1 MKTARILEG
10 KPYTGNW
17 NVTIGKRFVLLAAF
31 AFVLG
36 AQGDYVWNGGS
47 AGSEW
52 TGGSLWMVGGAASAW
67 ADGNT
72 AVFETAGDAATLN
85 ADVSAAKV
93 DFRANATVGGTATL
107 TVPDVSVA
115 SGVSATISAPTA
127 GALTKNG
134 AGALTLGA
142 TRTAQTT
149 VEEGALVMANGAT
162 VDSTKLTLGADA
174 AKPVTLDYGGQEL
187 SVNSSTAS
195 AYMKPGT
202 DVTLSNGTFKFT
214 QQLNLS
220 DDANTP
226 ATITV
231 AKGAT
236 LDTTGRFIIAPA
248 NERTVNVAGGTMKS
262 ESPGWANWIMQ
273 ASLNGRL
280 NINVTEGGLL
290 LFGDSVH
297 MLTCRDSVNGSTDY
311 QSPSL
316 YVKVVDSTLRVN
328 GGGLLNFGKDP
339 DNNNKNPVK
348 PTGVFAATNS
358 VIDVLN
364 AINVGDAASTGGN
377 TEGSYTADFE
387 NCTITSKTITVYQKN
402 RPLNAVQFGG
412 GTRYVFRDAGN
423 IVAPSDDAKWFTV
436 GEGGFVI
443 DKNGK
448 SVTVNA
454 NFGGTGA
461 VTSAGNGTLTIAR
474 SQTASAPLVC
484 EAGTTVVNAGLS
496 VARAVT
502 VKGGATLSVNGA
514 SQVSLSGGLAL
525 EAGATLNV
533 VGTEPV
539 ALASLT
545 LPASGTAK
553 LTRDGDGGFS
563 PGTYTILEMAG
574 IAVAD
579 VQNRLNPETGFEYT
593 WSVEGNRLVLT
604 VAAADTDSLYV
615 WNGGSAG
622 AGWTGGTPWLFGN
635 TASAWQN
642 GKTAVFRTAGDSA
655 TVNGDVSAALVDFR
669 ANTTVGGSS
678 TLTAAMV
685 NVNED
690 VAATINAPT
699 TGELTKTGAG
709 TLTLGVSR
717 SAQTTVEEG
726 ALVMANGATVDS
738 TKLMLG
744 TDAAKPVTLD
754 YGGQT
759 LSGTPGDYTVNGMN
773 VTLTNGVFSNDGDI
787 DYINLMPAVLTIA
800 KGAAFDC
807 SGRYSVNPSGH
818 SIVNIAGGAFTSGA
832 KANNWFMQASANGW
846 LDINVTDGG
855 LFETGGNLNFLTC
868 QDLSSYDTPTVNL
881 TVTGGSTI
889 RTKDSVG
896 YLYLGYYGS
905 TKKDATPSL
914 SLTAEDSFIV
924 AADIQLG
931 NDKVQP
937 ASSYT
942 ADFEN
947 CVITSGTFQ
956 VRGNTQT
963 VNARFGGGTRYV
975 FRGDAS
981 IVAPSDDAKWFTA
994 GEGGFVIDK
1003 NGKNVTLN
1011 ANFGGTGAVTSAG
1024 NGTLTVVRS
1033 QTASAPLVCEAG
1045 TLAVNAGLSVAR
1057 PVTVKGGATFTVP
1070 GTDQVTLADVAF
1082 EEGAEFHINELTGV
1096 APIAVAGLTLPEG
1109 GAVSLTKNGGF
1120 ATGVYRILEKT
1131 GIAVSDV
1138 QGKLV
1143 PVLTDNALEYSWA
1156 VDGNTLVL
1164 FVGNPSGIFWTGF
1177 AGDGKMSS
1185 AGNWLNNVAP
1195 KAGDD
1200 IDFSSLSGN
1209 ATINADIGAT
1219 FDAVTMG
1226 EGVVTFTGALAA
1238 KSLSDTSKVAVGA
1251 NATVTLDGDLV
1262 LDTLTARRYVAYSV
1276 AAGGLF
1282 RVTGTISG
1290 NGNADTDDHD
1300 IWPTVAK
1307 CDGAVAAKGLVSDKG
1322 TVSGKEYWSFRLA
1335 RDADSG
1341 TCAKWL
1347 IGSDGF
1353 SGEGGFWISL
1363 WNKASIQ
1370 AEADFSIDSPI
1381 GLRNNWANPTLTL
1394 NTTDYTDSSIG
1405 RTITGNAVFTVLG
1418 TLTVEGK
1425 GTFLCNYSP
1434 VELNGKSAYSGEIT
1448 VQQPATFAINPGK
1461 YPTTGSTKVNSGAAL
1476 KVAQSGTVA
1485 LGGNLS
1491 LGDGAVL
1498 GFNYTNMGNPVL
1510 ALEGKTVTFAEGA
1523 TTNVTVRITAADGVR
1538 AHSGRNVLTTGGKFA
1553 DATVTLEAGAP
1564 KWVKGVSVENGE
1576 IVLEAKPAG
1585 TVIICR

>member
-1 MKTARILEG
+1 MATRKAPG
-10 KPYTGNW
+10 KINSCAKICG
-17 NVTIGKRFVLLAAF
+17 VALAA
-31 AFVLG
+31 AVALG
-36 AQGDYVWNGGS
+36 AQGDYVWNGGA
-47 AGSEW
+47 AGSGW
-52 TGGSLWMVGGAASAW
+52 TDGSLWMVGGAASAW
-67 ADGNT
+67 SDGNT

-85 ADVSAAKV
+85 ANVSATKV

-115 SGVSATISAPTA
+115 LGASATISAPTA
-127 GALTKNG
+127 GVLTKNG

-142 TRTAQTT
+142 SRTAQTT
-149 VEEGALVMANGAT
+149 VAEG
-162 VDSTKLTLGADA
+162 TL
-174 AKPVTLDYGGQEL
+174 KM
-187 SVNSSTAS
+187 VN
-195 AYMKPGT
+195 
-202 DVTLSNGTFKFT
+202 
-214 QQLNLS
+214 
-220 DDANTP
+220 
-226 ATITV
+226 
-231 AKGAT
+231 GAT
-236 LDTTGRFIIAPA
+236 LD
-248 NERTVNVAGGTMKS
+248 
-262 ESPGWANWIMQ
+262 
-273 ASLNGRL
+273 AS
-280 NINVTEGGLL
+280 
-290 LFGDSVH
+290 
-297 MLTCRDSVNGSTDY
+297 
-311 QSPSL
+311 
-316 YVKVVDSTLRVN
+316 
-328 GGGLLNFGKDP
+328 
-339 DNNNKNPVK
+339 
-348 PTGVFAATNS
+348 
-358 VIDVLN
+358 
-364 AINVGDAASTGGN
+364 
-377 TEGSYTADFE
+377 
-387 NCTITSKTITVYQKN
+387 
-402 RPLNAVQFGG
+402 
-412 GTRYVFRDAGN
+412 
-423 IVAPSDDAKWFTV
+423 
-436 GEGGFVI
+436 
-443 DKNGK
+443 
-448 SVTVNA
+448 
-454 NFGGTGA
+454 
-461 VTSAGNGTLTIAR
+461 
-474 SQTASAPLVC
+474 
-484 EAGTTVVNAGLS
+484 
-496 VARAVT
+496 
-502 VKGGATLSVNGA
+502 
-514 SQVSLSGGLAL
+514 
-525 EAGATLNV
+525 
-533 VGTEPV
+533 
-539 ALASLT
+539 
-545 LPASGTAK
+545 K
-553 LTRDGDGGFS
+553 L
-563 PGTYTILEMAG
+563 
-574 IAVAD
+574 
-579 VQNRLNPETGFEYT
+579 
-593 WSVEGNRLVLT
+593 
-604 VAAADTDSLYV
+604 
-615 WNGGSAG
+615 
-622 AGWTGGTPWLFGN
+622 
-635 TASAWQN
+635 
-642 GKTAVFRTAGDSA
+642 K
-655 TVNGDVSAALVDFR
+655 
-669 ANTTVGGSS
+669 
-678 TLTAAMV
+678 
-685 NVNED
+685 
-690 VAATINAPT
+690 
-699 TGELTKTGAG
+699 
-709 TLTLGVSR
+709 
-717 SAQTTVEEG
+717 
-726 ALVMANGATVDS
+726 
-738 TKLMLG
+738 LG

-754 YGGQT
+754 YGGLT
-759 LSGTPGDYTVNGMN
+759 LTGTPSNYTANGMN
-773 VTLTNGVFSNDGDI
+773 VTLTNGVFTTASGGNI
-787 DYINLMPAVLTIA
+787 DYLGSMPAVLTIA
-800 KGAAFDC
+800 KGTTFSCAN
-807 SGRYSVNPSGH
+807 RYSVNPSGH
-818 SIVNIAGGAFTSGA
+818 SIVNIAGGAFMSGNQ
-832 KANNWFMQASANGW
+832 ANNWFMQASANGR
-846 LDINVTDGG
+846 LDINMTDGG
-855 LFETGGNLNFLTC
+855 LFETGGNLHFLTC

-889 RTKDSVG
+889 RTKNSVG
-896 YLYLGYYGS
+896 YLYLGYHGS
-905 TKKDATPSL
+905 TKNAATPSL

-931 NDKVQP
+931 NDRVQS

-981 IVAPSDDAKWFTA
+981 IVAPSDDAKWFTV

-1024 NGTLTVVRS
+1024 AGTLTIVRS

-1070 GTDQVTLADVAF
+1070 GTTQVTLADVAF

-1109 GAVSLTKNGGF
+1109 GAASLTKNGGF

-1138 QGKLV
+1138 RGKIV

-1209 ATINADIGAT
+1209 TTINADIGAT

-1238 KSLSDTSKVAVGA
+1238 KSFSDTAKVAVGA

-1290 NGNADTDDHD
+1290 NGNADNDDHD
-1300 IWPTVAK
+1300 IWPTVAR

-1322 TVSGKEYWSFRLA
+1322 TVSGQEYWSFRLA
-1335 RDADSG
+1335 RNNQTGALS
-1341 TCAKWL
+1341 KWV
-1347 IGSDGF
+1347 IGSDGL
-1353 SGEGGFWISL
+1353 SGEGGFWIYI
-1363 WNKASIQ
+1363 WDKASIQ

-1434 VELNGKSAYSGEIT
+1434 VAINGKEAYHGEIT

-1510 ALEGKTVTFAEGA
+1510 ALEGKTVTFAEGP
-1523 TTNVTVRITAADGVR
+1523 TTNVTVRITATEGVR

-1564 KWVKGVSVENGE
+1564 KWVKGVSVEDGE

-1585 TVIICR
+1585 LAVIFR

>member
-1 MKTARILEG
+1 MATRKAPG
-10 KPYTGNW
+10 KINSCAKICG
-17 NVTIGKRFVLLAAF
+17 VALAA
-31 AFVLG
+31 AVALG
-36 AQGDYVWNGGS
+36 AQGDYVWNGGA
-47 AGSEW
+47 AGSGW
-52 TGGSLWMVGGAASAW
+52 TDGSLWMVGGAASAW
-67 ADGNT
+67 SDGNT

-85 ADVSAAKV
+85 ANVSATKV

-115 SGVSATISAPTA
+115 LGASATISAPTA
-127 GALTKNG
+127 GVLTKNG

-142 TRTAQTT
+142 SRTAQTT
-149 VEEGALVMANGAT
+149 VAEG
-162 VDSTKLTLGADA
+162 TL
-174 AKPVTLDYGGQEL
+174 KM
-187 SVNSSTAS
+187 VN
-195 AYMKPGT
+195 
-202 DVTLSNGTFKFT
+202 
-214 QQLNLS
+214 
-220 DDANTP
+220 
-226 ATITV
+226 
-231 AKGAT
+231 GAT
-236 LDTTGRFIIAPA
+236 LD
-248 NERTVNVAGGTMKS
+248 
-262 ESPGWANWIMQ
+262 
-273 ASLNGRL
+273 AS
-280 NINVTEGGLL
+280 
-290 LFGDSVH
+290 
-297 MLTCRDSVNGSTDY
+297 
-311 QSPSL
+311 
-316 YVKVVDSTLRVN
+316 
-328 GGGLLNFGKDP
+328 
-339 DNNNKNPVK
+339 
-348 PTGVFAATNS
+348 
-358 VIDVLN
+358 
-364 AINVGDAASTGGN
+364 
-377 TEGSYTADFE
+377 
-387 NCTITSKTITVYQKN
+387 
-402 RPLNAVQFGG
+402 
-412 GTRYVFRDAGN
+412 
-423 IVAPSDDAKWFTV
+423 
-436 GEGGFVI
+436 
-443 DKNGK
+443 
-448 SVTVNA
+448 
-454 NFGGTGA
+454 
-461 VTSAGNGTLTIAR
+461 
-474 SQTASAPLVC
+474 
-484 EAGTTVVNAGLS
+484 
-496 VARAVT
+496 
-502 VKGGATLSVNGA
+502 
-514 SQVSLSGGLAL
+514 
-525 EAGATLNV
+525 
-533 VGTEPV
+533 
-539 ALASLT
+539 
-545 LPASGTAK
+545 K
-553 LTRDGDGGFS
+553 L
-563 PGTYTILEMAG
+563 
-574 IAVAD
+574 
-579 VQNRLNPETGFEYT
+579 
-593 WSVEGNRLVLT
+593 
-604 VAAADTDSLYV
+604 
-615 WNGGSAG
+615 
-622 AGWTGGTPWLFGN
+622 
-635 TASAWQN
+635 
-642 GKTAVFRTAGDSA
+642 K
-655 TVNGDVSAALVDFR
+655 
-669 ANTTVGGSS
+669 
-678 TLTAAMV
+678 
-685 NVNED
+685 
-690 VAATINAPT
+690 
-699 TGELTKTGAG
+699 
-709 TLTLGVSR
+709 
-717 SAQTTVEEG
+717 
-726 ALVMANGATVDS
+726 
-738 TKLMLG
+738 LG

-754 YGGQT
+754 YGGLT
-759 LSGTPGDYTVNGMN
+759 LTGTPSNYTANGMN
-773 VTLTNGVFSNDGDI
+773 VTLTNGVFTTASGGNI
-787 DYINLMPAVLTIA
+787 DYLGSMPAVLTIA
-800 KGAAFDC
+800 KGTTFSCAN
-807 SGRYSVNPSGH
+807 RYSVNPSGH
-818 SIVNIAGGAFTSGA
+818 SIVNIAGGAFMSGNQ
-832 KANNWFMQASANGW
+832 ANNWFMQASANGR
-846 LDINVTDGG
+846 LDINMTDGG
-855 LFETGGNLNFLTC
+855 LFETGGNLHFLTC

-889 RTKDSVG
+889 RTKNSVG
-896 YLYLGYYGS
+896 YLYLGYHGS
-905 TKKDATPSL
+905 TKNAATPSL

-931 NDKVQP
+931 NDRVQS

-981 IVAPSDDAKWFTA
+981 IVAPSDDAKWFTV

-1024 NGTLTVVRS
+1024 AGTLTIVRS

-1070 GTDQVTLADVAF
+1070 GTTQVTLADVAF

-1109 GAVSLTKNGGF
+1109 GAASLTKNGGF

-1138 QGKLV
+1138 RGKIV

-1164 FVGNPSGIFWTGF
+1164 FVGNPSGVFWTGF

-1209 ATINADIGAT
+1209 TTINADIGAT

-1238 KSLSDTSKVAVGA
+1238 KSFSDTAKVAVGA

-1290 NGNADTDDHD
+1290 NGNADNDDHD
-1300 IWPTVAK
+1300 IWPTVAR

-1322 TVSGKEYWSFRLA
+1322 TVSGQEYWSFRLA
-1335 RDADSG
+1335 RNNQTGALS
-1341 TCAKWL
+1341 KWV
-1347 IGSDGF
+1347 IGSDGL
-1353 SGEGGFWISL
+1353 SGEGGFWIYI
-1363 WNKASIQ
+1363 WDKASIQ

-1434 VELNGKSAYSGEIT
+1434 VAINGKEAYHGEIT

-1510 ALEGKTVTFAEGA
+1510 ALEGKTVTFAEGP
-1523 TTNVTVRITAADGVR
+1523 TTNVTVRITATEGVR

-1564 KWVKGVSVENGE
+1564 KWVKGVSVEDGE

-1585 TVIICR
+1585 LAVIFR